1 MKSIHHLLILAC
13 FTGCSLWAADTA
25 SDVSSPATNTSLITG
40 ADYRLAPRDLVQFQL
55 YNQPDM
61 TTAQRVTANG
71 ELRFPLVGTIN
82 LAGLTLREAELAVEK
97 QFKER
102 GFFVNPQVI
111 LAVEQYGERYI
122 SVLGQVKNPERIAMA
137 VETKSLGILQAITQA
152 GGFTRVSRTDQV
164 QILRIGAD
172 GKEERVVVN
181 VDDLLKAKTPGSVPE
196 FQLKAGD
203 VVFVPERVF

>member
-1 MKSIHHLLILAC
+1 MKASLLL
-13 FTGCSLWAADTA
+13 TA
-25 SDVSSPATNTSLITG
+25 LLVFAGSAQAQTSAPSGASEFPVSASMITN
-40 ADYRLAPRDLVQFQL
+40 ADYRLAPRDLVQFQV

-71 ELRFPLVGTIN
+71 DLRFPLVGTVN
-82 LAGLTLREAELAVEK
+82 LAGKTLREAETLLEK
-97 QFKER
+97 QFKEG

-164 QILRIGAD
+164 QVLRIHPD
-172 GKEERVVVN
+172 GKEERITVN
-181 VDDLLKAKTPGSVPE
+181 VDELLKPRTPQSASE
-196 FQLKAGD
+196 FQLVAGD

>member
-1 MKSIHHLLILAC
+1 MKSLHCLITLAC
-13 FTGCSLWAADTA
+13 FTGCRLLAADL
-25 SDVSSPATNTSLITG
+25 PAEIQQSTDLPLITDS
-40 ADYRLAPRDLVQFQL
+40 DYRLAPRDLVQFQL

-71 ELRFPLVGTIN
+71 ELRFPLVGTVN
-82 LAGLTLREAELAVEK
+82 LSGKTLREAELILEK
-97 QFKER
+97 QFKDR

-111 LAVEQYGERYI
+111 LAVDQYGERYI
-122 SVLGQVKNPERIAMA
+122 SVLGQVKNPERISMA

-164 QILRIGAD
+164 QVLRLGAD
-172 GKEERVVVN
+172 GKEERIIVN
-181 VDDLLKAKTPGSVPE
+181 VDDLLKPRTSGSAPE